1 VSWSEV
7 ISIMRLNPR
16 LVLGLLGACF
26 AVVPT
31 IGAAQMTASHAPPNT
46 PNIKRIEGTVAR
58 IDGNEILLRVKG
70 GTTETYQLSPA
81 AQIRLSRPAQM
92 TDLSAGEAAGCT
104 SVYNDGATVLASE
117 CHIFPEGTR
126 GAAAA
131 SSPTPASSTPTVEG
145 TVTDVSE
152 AVGAYKG
159 KGRHLLIRIAE
170 PGGTT
175 TTMTI
180 SSLTEITTVK
190 PGDASAL
197 KVGARVRGI
206 SQQAADGT
214 GVIQVLTIMSAGSA
228 KHD

>member
-7 ISIMRLNPR
+7 ISIMRLDPR
-16 LVLGLLGACF
+16 LILGLLGACL
-26 AVVPT
+26 ALVPT

-46 PNIKRIEGTVAR
+46 PNVKRIDGTVAR
-58 IDGNEILLRVKG
+58 VDGNEILLRVKG

-81 AQIRLSRPAQM
+81 VQIRLSRPAQM
-92 TDLSAGEAAGCT
+92 TDLSPGAAAGCT

-117 CHIFPEGTR
+117 CHIFPEGMR
-126 GAAAA
+126 GVATA

-159 KGRHLLIRIAE
+159 KGRHLLIRIAD